1 MEETRTTPAAESN
14 GVEIRSE
21 NVTARVLQ
29 LQAEEMEAQRIFSE
43 LKARAA
49 RAQVQ
54 VQMHSHSQPKAEA
67 DTDAY
72 AYAYADAYV
81 DAYAD
86 APQESSRYQIL
97 QSRVNR
103 KLKPQRSNTRR
114 RPSGGSV
121 ISRADSTNSRS
132 SASTSKTY
140 RRYSRR
146 EKGKGADHDDD
157 HEDGHGH
164 GQEQRS
170 RRFCDSGCLPSCLP
184 TVGLGVGA
192 CLQSV
197 VLCNQL
203 GGYSYGGLGYGY
215 GYGYGLGSYYGYG
228 YGYPSS
234 CTPAL
239 PVATVPYGTCLY

>member
-43 LKARAA
+43 IKARAA

-54 VQMHSHSQPKAEA
+54 VQMHSHSHSQPKAEA
-67 DTDAY
+67 EAE
-72 AYAYADAYV
+72 AE
-81 DAYAD
+81 AD

-121 ISRADSTNSRS
+121 ISRADSTDSRS
-132 SASTSKTY
+132 RASTSRTY
-140 RRYSRR
+140 RRYSRW
-146 EKGKGADHDDD
+146 EKGKGADHDDY
-157 HEDGHGH
+157 HEDGHGHGH

-228 YGYPSS
+228 YGYGYPSS
-234 CTPAL
+234 CTTAL